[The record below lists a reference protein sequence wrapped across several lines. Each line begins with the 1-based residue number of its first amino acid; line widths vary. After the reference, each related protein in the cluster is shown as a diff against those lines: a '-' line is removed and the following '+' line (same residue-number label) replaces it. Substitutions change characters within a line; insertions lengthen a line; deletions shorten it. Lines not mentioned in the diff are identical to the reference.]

1 MDEKKKLKELA
12 TLHKIYYGND
22 YEITPSESPDFLVY
36 KKSDQSYAGV
46 ELTQLYLSQAR
57 AKIFN
62 RPEQYAEDIKSE
74 YTEDNFLKIYTRNME
89 EDDWLKF
96 STDELL
102 SNIPNFMEY
111 KSKIISIIEA
121 KSQKSIHYNP
131 EVDYLE
137 LLIEDCEKY
146 FKYVDVRFFKLL
158 SESNDLKKTIMDSR
172 FVRIY
177 ILSEYNDQELLMIL
191 EGNNED

>member
-1 MDEKKKLKELA
+1 
-12 TLHKIYYGND
+12 
-22 YEITPSESPDFLVY
+22 
-36 KKSDQSYAGV
+36 
-46 ELTQLYLSQAR
+46 
-57 AKIFN
+57 
-62 RPEQYAEDIKSE
+62 
-74 YTEDNFLKIYTRNME
+74 ME